1 MICSIQTLGVSGIR
15 GNSVLAECYISN
27 GLPGFDIVGLP
38 DAAVKE
44 ARERVRAAAKSSGL
58 AFPISRITVN
68 LAPASQKKAGSHYDL
83 PILLSILCASGEVRR
98 PRSDSAFLGEV
109 SLDGQLRPVSGVL
122 PMALA
127 AKNLGVKALFVPVEN
142 AAEATLARGPVVYG
156 IRNVRELA
164 DALNGLIQLS
174 PVEPWEPVQAE
185 TVGLDFKDVLGQEN
199 VKRALEVAAA
209 GSHNVLLIGPPGSGK
224 SMLSKR
230 LPSIL
235 PDMTMEE
242 SLEVSQIYSVMGML
256 TSKEPLIT
264 RRPFRSPHHTIS
276 NAGLAGG
283 GTNPKP
289 GEISCAH
296 QGVLFLD
303 ELPEFRKDTLDM
315 MRQPLE
321 DGQVTISRVSGAVT
335 YPAEFM
341 LVCAMNPCKCGWYG
355 DPSGRCRCSET
366 AVEHYRSRIS
376 GPLLDRIDIVVEVP
390 AVHFEDLKARAEA
403 EPSSEVKK
411 RVDAARQRQ
420 HDRFGEKKAMCN
432 ARMGP
437 DEMRKFCELDE
448 ASSELMKQAFEAMG
462 LTARSYDR
470 ILKVARTVAD
480 LDGCENIEPQHI
492 AEAIQYRAVNLGNR

>member
-1 MICSIQTLGVSGIR
+1 MICSVKTLGISGIQ
-15 GNSVLAECYISN
+15 GSLVTAECFISN

-58 AFPISRITVN
+58 TFPVSRITVN
-68 LAPASQKKAGSHYDL
+68 LAPASLKKAGTHYDL
-83 PILLSILCASGEVRR
+83 PILLSILAASGAVRR
-98 PRSDSAFLGEV
+98 PKSTTAFLGEL
-109 SLDGQLRPVSGVL
+109 SLDGRIRPISGVL

-127 AKNLGVKALFVPVEN
+127 AKREGVQTLFVPAEN
-142 AAEATLARGPVVYG
+142 AAEATLARGPVIIPVE
-156 IRNVRELA
+156 NLA
-164 DALNGLIQLS
+164 QLAEGLNGQTILS
-174 PVEPWEPVQAE
+174 PQPLWQPEPEDVS
-185 TVGLDFKDVLGQEN
+185 GLDFKDVLGQEN

-235 PDMTMEE
+235 PDMTWEE
-242 SLEVSQIYSVMGML
+242 SLEVSQIYSVMGL
-256 TSKEPLIT
+256 LDAKHPLVT
-264 RRPFRSPHHTIS
+264 RRPFRAPHHTVS

-283 GTNPKP
+283 GSNPKP
-289 GEISCAH
+289 GEISMAH
-296 QGVLFLD
+296 KGVLFLD
-303 ELPEFRKDTLDM
+303 EMPEFRKDTLDL

-321 DGQVTISRVSGAVT
+321 DGKVTISRISGAVT

-355 DPSGRCRCSET
+355 DPSGRCRCSEQ
-366 AVEHYRSRIS
+366 AVQSYRSRIS
-376 GPLLDRIDIVVEVP
+376 GPMLDRIDIVVEVP
-390 AVHFEDLKARAEA
+390 AVHFEDLRSRAEA
-403 EPSSEVKK
+403 ESSAPVKQ
-411 RVDAARQRQ
+411 RVNAAREIQNR
-420 HDRFGEKKAMCN
+420 RFGSGGMCN

-437 DEMRKFCELDE
+437 NEMRRFCAL
-448 ASSELMKQAFEAMG
+448 SEESAALMKNAFDAMG

-480 LDGCENIEPQHI
+480 LDGSEEIQPQHI

>member
-1 MICSIQTLGVSGIR
+1 MICSVRTLGISGIN
-15 GNSVLAECYISN
+15 GSAVTAECYISN

-58 AFPISRITVN
+58 SFPVSRITVN
-68 LAPASQKKAGSHYDL
+68 LAPANLKKAGTHYDL
-83 PILLSILCASGEVRR
+83 PILLSILAACGSIRR
-98 PRSDSAFLGEV
+98 PKSTSAFIGEV

-127 AKNLGVKALFVPVEN
+127 AKREGIQALFVPAEN
-142 AAEATLARGPVVYG
+142 AAEATLARGPAIYPF
-156 IRNVRELA
+156 RDLSELA
-164 DALNGLIQLS
+164 AGLNGEIVLKE
-174 PVEPWEPVQAE
+174 EPLWVPTHEQTHV
-185 TVGLDFKDVLGQEN
+185 LDFKDVLGQEN

-235 PDMTMEE
+235 PDMTWGEA
-242 SLEVSQIYSVMGML
+242 LEVSQIYSVMGQL
-256 TSKEPLIT
+256 TAKTPLVT
-264 RRPFRSPHHTIS
+264 QRPFRSPHHTVS

-283 GTNPKP
+283 GSNPRP
-289 GEISCAH
+289 GEISMAH
-296 QGVLFLD
+296 KGVLFLD
-303 ELPEFRKDTLDM
+303 EMPEFRKDTLDL

-321 DGQVTISRVSGAVT
+321 DGKVTISRVSGAVT

-355 DPSGRCRCSET
+355 DPSGRCTCSER
-366 AVEHYRSRIS
+366 AVESYRSRIS
-376 GPLLDRIDIVVEVP
+376 GPMLDRIDIVVEVP
-390 AVHFEDLKARAEA
+390 SVHFEDLQRRAEA
-403 EPSSEVKK
+403 EPSAAIKE
-411 RVDAARQRQ
+411 RVNAARQRQ
-420 HDRFGEKKAMCN
+420 HERFGKHSVMCN

-437 DEMRKFCELDE
+437 DEMRRFCRLDE
-448 ASSELMKQAFEAMG
+448 ECSELMKQAFESMG

-470 ILKVARTVAD
+470 ILRVARTVAD
-480 LDGCENIEPQHI
+480 LDGSEEIQPQHI

>member
-1 MICSIQTLGVSGIR
+1 MICSVRTLGVNGIQGSG
-15 GNSVLAECYISN
+15 VVAECYISN

-44 ARERVRAAAKSSGL
+44 ARERVRAAAKTSGL
-58 AFPISRITVN
+58 TFPVSRITVN
-68 LAPASQKKAGSHYDL
+68 LAPASLKKAGTHYDL
-83 PILLSILCASGEVRR
+83 PILLSILAAAGSIRR
-98 PRSDSAFLGEV
+98 PKSSSAFIGELG
-109 SLDGQLRPVSGVL
+109 LDGTVRPISGVL

-127 AKNLGVKALFVPVEN
+127 AKREGIKALFVPAEN
-142 AAEATLARGPVVYG
+142 AAEATLARGPAVYP
-156 IRNVRELA
+156 IHNLRELA
-164 DALNGLIQLS
+164 AGLNGESELKE
-174 PVEPWEPVQAE
+174 EPIWLPQRSSE
-185 TVGLDFKDVLGQEN
+185 VGLDFKDVLGQEN

-235 PDMTMEE
+235 PDMTWEE
-242 SLEVSQIYSVMGML
+242 SLEVSQIYSVMGLL
-256 TSKEPLIT
+256 TAKQPLVT
-264 RRPFRSPHHTIS
+264 RRPFRGPHHTIS

-283 GTNPKP
+283 GSNPKP
-289 GEISCAH
+289 GEISMAH
-296 QGVLFLD
+296 KGVLFLD

-321 DGQVTISRVSGAVT
+321 DGQVTISRAIGAVT

-355 DPSGRCRCSET
+355 DPSGRCTCSER
-366 AVEHYRSRIS
+366 AVEAYRSRIS

-390 AVHFEDLKARAEA
+390 AVHFEELRARAEA
-403 EPSSEVKK
+403 EPSEAIKT
-411 RVDAARQRQ
+411 RVNAARQRQ
-420 HDRFGEKKAMCN
+420 HQRFGTKSGMCN

-437 DEMRKFCELDE
+437 DEMRKFCQLDD
-448 ASSELMKQAFEAMG
+448 ASGELMKQAFEAMG

-470 ILKVARTVAD
+470 ILRVARTVAD
-480 LDGCENIEPQHI
+480 LDGSKDIQPQHI

>member
-1 MICSIQTLGVSGIR
+1 MICSIRTLGVHGIQGSGIT
-15 GNSVLAECYISN
+15 AECYISN

-58 AFPISRITVN
+58 TFPVSRITVN
-68 LAPASQKKAGSHYDL
+68 LAPASLKKAGSHYDL
-83 PILLSILCASGEVRR
+83 PILLSILCAAGSVRR
-98 PRSDSAFLGEV
+98 PRSDSAFIGEL

-127 AKNLGVKALFVPVEN
+127 AKREGIRTLFVPYEN
-142 AAEATLARGPVVYG
+142 AAEATLAAGPAVIG
-156 IRNVRELA
+156 IRTIKELA
-164 DALNGLIQLS
+164 EGLNGERVL
-174 PVEPWEPVQAE
+174 EPAPIWEPQTE
-185 TVGLDFKDVLGQEN
+185 TASTLDFKDVFGQEH

-235 PDMTMEE
+235 PDMTREE
-242 SLEVSQIYSVMGML
+242 SLEVSQIYSVMGLL
-256 TSKEPLIT
+256 TAKKPLVT
-264 RRPFRSPHHTIS
+264 QRPFRSPHHTIS

-283 GTNPKP
+283 GSNPRP
-289 GEISCAH
+289 GEISMAH

-303 ELPEFRKDTLDM
+303 ELPEFKKDTLDL

-321 DGQVTISRVSGAVT
+321 DAQVTISRVSGAVT

-355 DPSGRCRCSET
+355 DPSGRCKCSER
-366 AVEHYRSRIS
+366 AVADYRGKIS

-390 AVHFEDLKARAEA
+390 AVHFEELRARAEA
-403 EPSSEVKK
+403 EPSCEVKK
-411 RVDAARQRQ
+411 RVDAARTRQ
-420 HDRFGEKKAMCN
+420 HERFGHRGNMCN

-437 DEMRKFCELDE
+437 DEMRRFCQLDE
-448 ASSELMKQAFEAMG
+448 SSAELMKQAFEAMG

-480 LDGCENIEPQHI
+480 LDGSETIQPQHI
-492 AEAIQYRAVNLGNR
+492 AEAIQYRSVNLGNR